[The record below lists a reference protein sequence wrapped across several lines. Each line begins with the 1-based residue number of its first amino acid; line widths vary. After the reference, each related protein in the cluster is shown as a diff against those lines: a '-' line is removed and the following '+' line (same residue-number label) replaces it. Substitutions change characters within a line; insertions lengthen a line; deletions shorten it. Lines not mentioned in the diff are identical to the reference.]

1 MAAAAVKRTEAVL
14 FAVAVPSNKSA
25 GEPCNEFHYYD
36 VGNKGNPT

>member
-25 GEPCNEFHYYD
+25 ESLVMRSIITMLATREIH
-36 VGNKGNPT
+36 